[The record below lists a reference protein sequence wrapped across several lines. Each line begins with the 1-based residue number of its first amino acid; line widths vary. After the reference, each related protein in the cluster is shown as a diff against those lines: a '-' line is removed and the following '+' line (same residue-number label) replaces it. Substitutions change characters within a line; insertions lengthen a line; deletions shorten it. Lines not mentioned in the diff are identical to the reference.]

1 MFSYSELKKYGIINN
16 LMVVHPIH
24 DKIIPLDH
32 VCVCLFGVKTV
43 PTTTCIMKLKIDNI
57 IISYNNIIYLIA
69 SQFGRFV
76 DRVGCLDKYMN
87 KYIIINYCNFLEKEL
102 TGIQKDVHHFNM
114 MFIDY
119 LERIKMIHYNT
130 IIKMIGKDIHNGMMV
145 SYNDAINMICIKYD
159 NIVISYGYDIM
170 DIETYG
176 CLTKPNFAKL
186 ADDIHNIMLRN
197 NVDEYVCYNIS
208 KITGNEAF
216 AKMLVVAEK
225 QRDVFCIPIEVA
237 ASIIEFKND
246 MKQKEYNE
254 YFTTIYKEGSI
265 WIKDDGI
272 KLNFEGL
279 NNYYL
284 NLENSYLINMD
295 VKKAVCDMYYNI
307 TSELIISYK
316 TLYNV
321 IKK

>member
-1 MFSYSELKKYGIINN
+1 MFSYSELKKSGIIND
-16 LMVVHPIH
+16 LMVVHPVY

-32 VCVCLFGVKTV
+32 VCMCLFGVKTV
-43 PTTTCIMKLKIDNI
+43 PITTCIIKLKIDKI
-57 IISYNNIIYLIA
+57 IIEYNNLIYLVV
-69 SQFGRFV
+69 SQFGQFI
-76 DRVGCLDKYMN
+76 DRVGCLNKYMN

-114 MFIDY
+114 KFIEY
-119 LERIKMIHYNT
+119 LEKNKPINFNT
-130 IIKMIGKDIHNGMMV
+130 IIKMIGKDIHNGTMV
-145 SYNDAINMICIKYD
+145 SYYDIINMICIKYD
-159 NIVISYGYDIM
+159 NIVISYGYEKM
-170 DIETYG
+170 NIETYA
-176 CLTKPNFAKL
+176 CLIDPNFAKL

-197 NVDEYVCYNIS
+197 NVDEYVCYNIT

-216 AKMLVVAEK
+216 AKMLVMAEK
-225 QRDVFCIPIEVA
+225 QRDEFCIPVEVA
-237 ASIIEFKND
+237 ASIIVFKND
-246 MKQKEYNE
+246 MKQNEYNK
-254 YFTTIYKEGSI
+254 YFTTIYNEGSG

-284 NLENSYLINMD
+284 NLENSYLINID